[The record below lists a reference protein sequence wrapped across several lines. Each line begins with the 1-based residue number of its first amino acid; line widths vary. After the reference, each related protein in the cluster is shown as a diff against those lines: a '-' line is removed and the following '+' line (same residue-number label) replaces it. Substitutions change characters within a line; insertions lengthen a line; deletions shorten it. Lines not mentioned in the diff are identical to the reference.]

1 MRQAVDS
8 LLAAY
13 GLKAASVRPV
23 AQLDC
28 DVYRITPARAA
39 EGDGDYSLR
48 IYPESKS
55 DIAPIEAEV
64 AWLAA
69 LADEGVHVP
78 RPVRDC
84 QGKLIQQWRSA
95 PGTTP
100 RHAVLLTWLRG
111 QMFDRG
117 LTPMRLHR
125 VGTMTAHLHRVAAP
139 LTHSGAI
146 ATPRLAY
153 ATDLAQWARE
163 PKTRPGFLSEDQG
176 ALAREAAAPLAG
188 ELNALPQ
195 DAGSF
200 GFVHGDLHLWNILFW
215 RGAAGAI
222 DFSDCGWGH
231 RALDL
236 ASTLQYLKYPLAD
249 NHDHRAQYGH
259 LQAALLDGYASVQAL
274 PANVVQQ
281 IDLYLIARL
290 FVTLDWMLDDWPVPD
305 HRAWGPGFLSG
316 SQQVLRAYLSRC

>member
-1 MRQAVDS
+1 MRAAVDS
-8 LLAAY
+8 MLAAY
-13 GLKAASVRPV
+13 GLQAANVRLV
-23 AQLDC
+23 ARLDC
-28 DVYRITPARAA
+28 DVYRVSLACAT

-78 RPVRDC
+78 RPVGDR
-84 QGKLIQQWRSA
+84 QGKVIHPWRSA
-95 PGTTP
+95 PGATP
-100 RHAVLLTWLRG
+100 RHAVLLRWLRG

-117 LTPMRLHR
+117 LTPARLR
-125 VGTMTAHLHRVAAP
+125 GVGSMTAQLHRVATP
-139 LTHSGAI
+139 LTQSGAI

-163 PKTRPGFLSEDQG
+163 PKTRPGFLSEAQG
-176 ALAREAAAPLAG
+176 ALACEAAARLVG

-236 ASTLQYLKYPLAD
+236 ASTLQYLKFPLAN

-259 LQAALLDGYASVQAL
+259 LHAALLDGYASVQAL
-274 PANVVQQ
+274 PAKVEQQ
-281 IDLYLIARL
+281 IDLYLTARL
-290 FVTLDWMLDDWPVPD
+290 FVTLDWMLDDWPAPD

-316 SQQVLRAYLSRC
+316 SQQALRDYLCR